1 MVAGVNPFPTVLVNP
16 VGMSAIRPDLPSS
29 LFPTLPGGQSPVRAS
44 RSDFF
49 KAALDKAQ
57 GVPAEPSL
65 RAAAAQPTPAAFED
79 RPTRP
84 GALLDIRV

>member
-1 MVAGVNPFPTVLVNP
+1 
-16 VGMSAIRPDLPSS
+16 MSAIRPDLLTT
-29 LFPTLPGGQSPVRAS
+29 LFPSHAGGQTPVRAS

-49 KAALDKAQ
+49 KAALDAVQ
-57 GVPAEPSL
+57 GEGAEPDL
-65 RAAAAQPTPAAFED
+65 RAAAPPPTAAAFED

>member
-1 MVAGVNPFPTVLVNP
+1 
-16 VGMSAIRPDLPSS
+16 MSAIRPNLPST
-29 LFPTLPGGQSPVRAS
+29 LFPPHPAGQTPVRAS

-49 KAALDKAQ
+49 KAALDAVQ
-57 GVPAEPSL
+57 GEAAEPSL
-65 RAAAAQPTPAAFED
+65 RSAAPAPTAAAFEE

>member
-1 MVAGVNPFPTVLVNP
+1 
-16 VGMSAIRPDLPSS
+16 MSAIRPQPPAP
-29 LFPTLPGGQSPVRAS
+29 LFPPHLAGQGPVRAS

-49 KAALDKAQ
+49 KAALDAVQ
-57 GVPAEPSL
+57 SAPAEPSP
-65 RAAAAQPTPAAFED
+65 RAAAPRPRPASFEE

>member
-1 MVAGVNPFPTVLVNP
+1 
-16 VGMSAIRPDLPSS
+16 MSAIRPNLPAVS
-29 LFPTLPGGQSPVRAS
+29 FPPHPAGETPVRAS

-49 KAALDKAQ
+49 KAALEAVQ
-57 GVPAEPSL
+57 SAPAEPTL
-65 RAAAAQPTPAAFED
+65 RAAAPQPTPAAFEE

>member
-1 MVAGVNPFPTVLVNP
+1 
-16 VGMSAIRPDLPSS
+16 MSAIRPPMTSI
-29 LFPTLPGGQSPVRAS
+29 LFPPHPGGQTPVRAS

-49 KAALDKAQ
+49 KAALDAVQ
-57 GVPAEPSL
+57 TAPAEPTL
-65 RAAAAQPTPAAFED
+65 TAAAPRPTAAAFEE

>member
-1 MVAGVNPFPTVLVNP
+1 
-16 VGMSAIRPDLPSS
+16 MSAIRPDLPSS
-29 LFPTLPGGQSPVRAS
+29 LFPAHPAGQTPVRAS

-49 KAALDKAQ
+49 KAALDKAA
-57 GVPAEPSL
+57 GPPAEPTL
-65 RAAAAQPTPAAFED
+65 RAATPQPTPAAFEE

>member
-1 MVAGVNPFPTVLVNP
+1 
-16 VGMSAIRPDLPSS
+16 MSEIRPPAVSI
-29 LFPTLPGGQSPVRAS
+29 LFPPHPAGQTPVRAS

-49 KAALDKAQ
+49 KAALDAVQ
-57 GVPAEPSL
+57 SAPLEPTL
-65 RAAAAQPTPAAFED
+65 RAATPQPTTAAFEE

>member
-1 MVAGVNPFPTVLVNP
+1 M
-16 VGMSAIRPDLPSS
+16 
-29 LFPTLPGGQSPVRAS
+29 RAS

-49 KAALDKAQ
+49 KAALEAVQ
-57 GVPAEPSL
+57 GPAAEPTL
-65 RAAAAQPTPAAFED
+65 QAAAPQPTAKAFEE

>member
-1 MVAGVNPFPTVLVNP
+1 
-16 VGMSAIRPDLPSS
+16 MSAIRPDLPSIP
-29 LFPTLPGGQSPVRAS
+29 LTPSPMRAS

-49 KAALDKAQ
+49 KAALDAVQ
-57 GVPAEPSL
+57 SAPAGPTQ
-65 RAAAAQPTPAAFED
+65 RAAAPQPTTSALEE

>member
-1 MVAGVNPFPTVLVNP
+1 
-16 VGMSAIRPDLPSS
+16 MSAIRPDLPTT
-29 LFPTLPGGQSPVRAS
+29 LFPTQPAAPSPARAS

-57 GVPAEPSL
+57 GLPAEPSL
-65 RAAAAQPTPAAFED
+65 RSAAPGPTAAAFED
-79 RPTRP
+79 RPARP